1 MLLNFC
7 FNKKKIC
14 VEMLLT
20 IQKKLLLKFPVKYH
34 FLLVS
39 FFIFF
44 TTFILEPME
53 PPPAT
58 NGPVVAGYFANW
70 YFFFFFP
77 IFLITRI

>member
-1 MLLNFC
+1 MF
-7 FNKKKIC
+7 
-14 VEMLLT
+14 
-20 IQKKLLLKFPVKYH
+20 KFPVKYH

-70 YFFFFFP
+70 YFFLLSN
-77 IFLITRI
+77 IFNNTNIIGAFMTENTM